1 MKEAFINELK
11 NVFKSALIFLAIATV
26 IYLMF

>member
-11 NVFKSALIFLAIATV
+11 EVFKSTMIFLAIATV